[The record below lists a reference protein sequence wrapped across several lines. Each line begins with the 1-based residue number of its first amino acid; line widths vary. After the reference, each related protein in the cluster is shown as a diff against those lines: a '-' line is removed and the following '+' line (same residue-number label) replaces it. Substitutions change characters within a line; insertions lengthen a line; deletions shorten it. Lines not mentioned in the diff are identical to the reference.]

1 LLGCRISCLFSFS
14 FGNQLYYLQNSLQRE
29 MNRIYGRFLLKVII
43 AIMALSGIFSCTT
56 TTRMYSG
63 PQLPRS
69 EICILVCKEGLAVDR
84 IDGKYIDIQ
93 PLEKRFELL
102 PGEHTITVGLYGK
115 KPGVLASYIGKENLT
130 FNCRAGEA
138 YFISF
143 DVDYK
148 NQQWKP
154 FMFLTYP

>member
-1 LLGCRISCLFSFS
+1 MLSSELIAT
-14 FGNQLYYLQNSLQRE
+14 GNEQF
-29 MNRIYGRFLLKVII
+29 GRFLLKII
-43 AIMALSGIFSCTT
+43 IVIMALSGIFSCTA
-56 TTRMYSG
+56 TTRIYSA

-69 EICILVCKEGLAVDR
+69 EICILVCKERLAADR
-84 IDGKYIDIQ
+84 IDGKNISIQ
-93 PLEKRFELL
+93 PSEGRFELL

>member
-1 LLGCRISCLFSFS
+1 MKSVKLDHPRK
-14 FGNQLYYLQNSLQRE
+14 SLRWGGI
-29 MNRIYGRFLLKVII
+29 NRTYGRFLLKAII

-56 TTRMYSG
+56 TKRMYSG

-69 EICILVCKEGLAVDR
+69 EICILVCKEGLTVDS

-93 PLEKRFELL
+93 PIEKRFELL
-102 PGEHTITVGLYGK
+102 PGEHTITVGLYGEK
-115 KPGVLASYIGKENLT
+115 HEVLLSYIGKKNLT
-130 FNCRAGEA
+130 FNCRPGEA

-143 DVDYK
+143 DVEYK
-148 NQQWKP
+148 NLKWMP